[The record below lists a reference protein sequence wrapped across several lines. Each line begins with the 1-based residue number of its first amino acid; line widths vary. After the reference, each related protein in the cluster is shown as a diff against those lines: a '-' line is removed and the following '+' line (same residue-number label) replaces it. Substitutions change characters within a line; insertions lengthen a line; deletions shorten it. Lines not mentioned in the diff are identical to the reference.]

1 MPPWKPEPG
10 YGEFEGSRRLT
21 DAEIDVFRR
30 WLADGLREG
39 DRADLP
45 PAPEFPRG
53 WELGEPD
60 LVLTMPAYTLRAGGP
75 DMFRNFVVPVASGQ
89 MRYVRA
95 WEFHPGNARV
105 VHHATLQIDASGA
118 SRRYDEQDKESGYE
132 GLIAPSARAP
142 DGFFLD
148 WAPGHRP
155 NVAPDGIAWSLPP
168 SSDLVMMLHLRPSG
182 KEEQVQAS
190 IGLYFAKDTPTRI
203 PTMLRLTKQ
212 DLDFPANVQAQRV
225 TDSFTVPTDVDLL
238 TVQPHAHYLARDLR
252 GFARLPDG
260 SLRPLIHIADWDFDW
275 QDVYRFATPVFLPAG
290 STLVMEYSYD
300 NSAANPR
307 NPNTPPRRVTY
318 GQQTSDEMA
327 ELWFQAVPR
336 DPRARA
342 TLNRRVYE
350 KILPAEID
358 GRRMML
364 AHDPQNV
371 ALHDDLALLYSDANQ
386 PRAAVD
392 EFKASLALR
401 PASAAARYNVG
412 AALLAAGDRLAA
424 REYLE
429 AALQAD
435 ANHARAHSSLAVIL
449 DAAGDH
455 AAARTHH
462 AQALRLEPGNAD
474 IQLSAGVGFAMAG
487 DRAQAVDHLVEA
499 IRLQPDWPNAMA
511 ALASVMTDD
520 PQATV
525 AEPAHGGGA
534 RGARR
539 GALGPRQPGICG
551 NSGRGAHRARA
562 GQPVESLVP
571 LPVVGYCPPAG
582 PGQKWHNIHDSLSTS
597 FARDPGRRPS
607 GHGRRVVRAAAGRPV
622 EYASAG
628 GARQRQRVAVLRRRP
643 GEHEIPAARPD
654 QRRQLRQA
662 GTGLALP
669 HRQPRPASGTA
680 PRGDAA
686 DGQRRP
692 LYVRRQPAVGRR
704 DRRGHRRAALGAPRG
719 RRRARRL
726 GAASMVRPRRV
737 VLDRRPRGTDSL
749 HHGGLPP
756 GRARRQDRQPDRLL
770 RQERRRRSEARG
782 RSDDRLDEGRDRH
795 SIGAG
800 HREGRRA
807 DRRVVPRRH
816 DAALPEGLQ
825 GLRPRLRRAHREA
838 AVDLPHDSAEG

>member
-1 MPPWKPEPG
+1 MHSGFGETKSHEVAKARRRPIRWLSSCFRVFVALILISLSSPLAFSQSGAPVTFAKDVAPLLYRSCATCHRPGGSASSTLLTFDAARQHARQIADLTASRRMPPWKPEPG
-10 YGEFEGSRRLT
+10 YGEFDGSRRLT

-75 DMFRNFVVPVASGQ
+75 DMFRNFVVPVASAQ

-155 NVAPDGIAWSLPP
+155 SVAPDGIAWSLPP

-212 DLDFPANVQAQRV
+212 DLDFPANVPAQRV
-225 TDSFTVPTDVDLL
+225 TDSFTVPIDVDLL

-260 SLRPLIHIADWDFDW
+260 SLQPLIHIADWDFDW
-275 QDVYRFATPVFLPAG
+275 QDVYRFVTPVFLPAG
-290 STLVMEYSYD
+290 STLVMEYTYD
-300 NSAANPR
+300 NSPANPR

-364 AHDPQNV
+364 ARDPRNV

-401 PASAAARYNVG
+401 PESAAARYNVG

-429 AALQAD
+429 AALLAD

-455 AAARTHH
+455 ATARTHH

-499 IRLQPDWPNAMA
+499 LRLQPDWPNAMA

-520 PQATV
+520 PQATMQSLRMAV
-525 AEPAHGGGA
+525 ALAERAVELSA
-534 RGARR
+534 RGNPAFVEILDAARV
-539 GALGPRQPGICG
+539 ALE
-551 NSGRGAHRARA
+551 RA
-562 GQPVESLVP
+562 G
-571 LPVVGYCPPAG
+571 
-582 PGQKWHNIHDSLSTS
+582 
-597 FARDPGRRPS
+597 R
-607 GHGRRVVRAAAGRPV
+607 
-622 EYASAG
+622 
-628 GARQRQRVAVLRRRP
+628 
-643 GEHEIPAARPD
+643 
-654 QRRQLRQA
+654 
-662 GTGLALP
+662 
-669 HRQPRPASGTA
+669 
-680 PRGDAA
+680 
-686 DGQRRP
+686 
-692 LYVRRQPAVGRR
+692 
-704 DRRGHRRAALGAPRG
+704 
-719 RRRARRL
+719 
-726 GAASMVRPRRV
+726 
-737 VLDRRPRGTDSL
+737 
-749 HHGGLPP
+749 
-756 GRARRQDRQPDRLL
+756 
-770 RQERRRRSEARG
+770 
-782 RSDDRLDEGRDRH
+782 
-795 SIGAG
+795 
-800 HREGRRA
+800 
-807 DRRVVPRRH
+807 
-816 DAALPEGLQ
+816 
-825 GLRPRLRRAHREA
+825 
-838 AVDLPHDSAEG
+838 